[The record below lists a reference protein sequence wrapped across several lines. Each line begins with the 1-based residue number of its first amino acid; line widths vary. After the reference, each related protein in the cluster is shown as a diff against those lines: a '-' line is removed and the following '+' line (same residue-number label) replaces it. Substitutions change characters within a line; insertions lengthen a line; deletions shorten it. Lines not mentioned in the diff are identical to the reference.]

1 MIKVVCN
8 ASPIIGL
15 AILGKLNL
23 LWELFDVIIPGEV
36 YNEVVNLASGST
48 IGCAELK
55 TAVSNGYIQVYNI
68 IDKGFVNKAY
78 GILHRGELEVVVSAL
93 ENNIKVVIIDEKTAR
108 DFSQTLNLKPL
119 GIIGVLNL
127 AKQKGKITS
136 IKPYLDQLI
145 RNKYRISEKIYHQ
158 ALQKAG
164 ELI

>member
-1 MIKVVCN
+1 
-8 ASPIIGL
+8 
-15 AILGKLNL
+15 
-23 LWELFDVIIPGEV
+23 
-36 YNEVVNLASGST
+36 
-48 IGCAELK
+48 
-55 TAVSNGYIQVYNI
+55 
-68 IDKGFVNKAY
+68 VNKAY

-158 ALQKAG
+158 ELQKAG